1 MVHRY
6 NKDTQ
11 QKILKEATDLFMS
24 KGYLGTS
31 TREIAQKVGITQPN
45 LYHYFGDKEKLYT
58 AVLENHL
65 KDVGKALREIVQ
77 TSETG
82 FQVTL
87 TKMAQFLIETH
98 LVDLFLM
105 LHDLE
110 SNLSKETRDHLFFLW
125 KKNYREPFEEI
136 FSANQSVL
144 RNGISKEIAASH
156 FFLVLAPYI
165 TRSKRP
171 VEEPLNVAQLIDLY
185 LNGVLGEA

>member
-136 FSANQSVL
+136 FSANQYVL

>member
-110 SNLSKETRDHLFFLW
+110 SNLFFLW

-144 RNGISKEIAASH
+144 RNGISKEIAARH

>member
-1 MVHRY
+1 MIHRY

-98 LVDLFLM
+98 LIDLFLM

-144 RNGISKEIAASH
+144 RNGISKEIAARY

>member
-1 MVHRY
+1 M
-6 NKDTQ
+6 
-11 QKILKEATDLFMS
+11 
-24 KGYLGTS
+24 
-31 TREIAQKVGITQPN
+31 
-45 LYHYFGDKEKLYT
+45 
-58 AVLENHL
+58 
-65 KDVGKALREIVQ
+65 REIVQ

-144 RNGISKEIAASH
+144 RNGISKEIAARH
-156 FFLVLAPYI
+156 FFLSVSTLHHSVEKTCGRTAKCGAI
-165 TRSKRP
+165 DRFIFEWCIRRSVK
-171 VEEPLNVAQLIDLY
+171 LLY
-185 LNGVLGEA
+185 REKNS

>member
-87 TKMAQFLIETH
+87 TKMAQFLKAIFQRKQEI
-98 LVDLFLM
+98 
-105 LHDLE
+105 
-110 SNLSKETRDHLFFLW
+110 
-125 KKNYREPFEEI
+125 I
-136 FSANQSVL
+136 FSFYGRKIIVNLLKKSFQQTNL
-144 RNGISKEIAASH
+144 C
-156 FFLVLAPYI
+156 
-165 TRSKRP
+165 
-171 VEEPLNVAQLIDLY
+171 
-185 LNGVLGEA
+185 

>member
-1 MVHRY
+1 MIHRY

-31 TREIAQKVGITQPN
+31 TREIAQKVGITQTN

-82 FQVTL
+82 FQVT
-87 TKMAQFLIETH
+87 KMAQFLIETH
-98 LVDLFLM
+98 LIDLFLM

-144 RNGISKEIAASH
+144 RNGISKEIAARH

>member
-1 MVHRY
+1 
-6 NKDTQ
+6 
-11 QKILKEATDLFMS
+11 
-24 KGYLGTS
+24 
-31 TREIAQKVGITQPN
+31 
-45 LYHYFGDKEKLYT
+45 
-58 AVLENHL
+58 
-65 KDVGKALREIVQ
+65 
-77 TSETG
+77 
-82 FQVTL
+82 
-87 TKMAQFLIETH
+87 MAQFLIETH
-98 LVDLFLM
+98 LIDLFLM

-144 RNGISKEIAASH
+144 RNGISKEIAARH

>member
-11 QKILKEATDLFMS
+11 QKILKEAADLFMS

-45 LYHYFGDKEKLYT
+45 LYHYFSDKEKLYT
-58 AVLENHL
+58 AVLEKHL
-65 KDVGKALREIVQ
+65 EDVGKALREIVQ
-77 TSETG
+77 TSETT
-82 FQVTL
+82 FQVML

-98 LVDLFLM
+98 LVD
-105 LHDLE
+105 
-110 SNLSKETRDHLFFLW
+110 
-125 KKNYREPFEEI
+125 YREPFEEI
-136 FSANQSVL
+136 FSTNQSVL
-144 RNGISKEIAASH
+144 RSGISKEIAARH

-171 VEEPLNVAQLIDLY
+171 VEEPLNVEQLIDLY
-185 LNGVLGEA
+185 LNGVLGQT